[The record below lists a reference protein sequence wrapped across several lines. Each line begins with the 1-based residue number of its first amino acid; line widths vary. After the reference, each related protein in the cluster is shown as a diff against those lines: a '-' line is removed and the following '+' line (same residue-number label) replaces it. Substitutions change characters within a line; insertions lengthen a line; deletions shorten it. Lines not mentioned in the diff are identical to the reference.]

1 MQNTP
6 SAASHRGG
14 RGGDGEPQKAG
25 CRFGVAKE
33 VCFAGWV
40 SDTDS
45 FYHALDIN
53 TLTSISETFPYVL
66 TEGARARL
74 PTISSKVGGV
84 SLPHRPRGQWFPV
97 PPGMTVR
104 WPTICS
110 PWRDPALR
118 KALGHKLYERPNE
131 SSPSKPPFSGRW
143 RSMKDHPPLREK
155 RTGSSGHLRRLWP
168 GQRRGRCHPAGHPSG
183 TAFHQ
188 PGSLL
193 PSVFPQPH

>member
-6 SAASHRGG
+6 SAASHR
-14 RGGDGEPQKAG
+14 RGWRGDGEPQKLVADL
-25 CRFGVAKE
+25 GVAKE

-66 TEGARARL
+66 TEGARAGL

-84 SLPHRPRGQWFPV
+84 SYLIDHGANGFLF

-110 PWRDPALR
+110 PLARDPA
-118 KALGHKLYERPNE
+118 PSE
-131 SSPSKPPFSGRW
+131 SHGP
-143 RSMKDHPPLREK
+143 
-155 RTGSSGHLRRLWP
+155 
-168 GQRRGRCHPAGHPSG
+168 
-183 TAFHQ
+183 
-188 PGSLL
+188 
-193 PSVFPQPH
+193 